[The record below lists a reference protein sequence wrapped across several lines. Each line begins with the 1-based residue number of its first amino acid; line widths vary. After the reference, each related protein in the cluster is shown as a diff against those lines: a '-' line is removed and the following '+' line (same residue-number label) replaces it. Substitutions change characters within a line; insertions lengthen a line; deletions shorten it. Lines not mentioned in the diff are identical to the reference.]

1 MYLLAQIVILQS
13 QRIQFHLRFINF
25 SNLSKTFWHYSF
37 ILNVCFYFINTVP
50 IFILFFLLLSLG
62 FTYYSFL
69 KLLEIFFWPFF
80 LSFIYTYIEVLNF
93 SLFSALAVPYRIFII
108 LFNINLSCN
117 FFFDLLFRKT
127 LIFSKIF
134 ENFLSCFC

>member
-13 QRIQFHLRFINF
+13 QRIWSYPRFINF
-25 SNLSKTFWHYSF
+25 SNLSKTFWYYSF

-69 KLLEIFFWPFF
+69 KLFEIFLAF
-80 LSFIYTYIEVLNF
+80 LKSFIYIFLKDFNF
-93 SLFSALAVPYRIFII
+93 SLFSALAVLYTIFTI
-108 LFNINLSCN
+108 LFNINLSCD